1 MIAIILY
8 VCYILICYIY
18 SDLLDYLSKV
28 RSFDQFE
35 EDFKNL
41 RETNGELAYHVLLET
56 PKTVIKE
63 CYLMSKQNKYTKIL
77 EVENENK
84 DISIN
89 DLKDRHTTCLF
100 VKYKTKTSF
109 FDAESQLNAIN
120 YYDEFIEEQKD
131 IVNAHY
137 EGKSEPK
144 KDTKKSMIKSEKGKS
159 KSGDRR

>member
-1 MIAIILY
+1 
-8 VCYILICYIY
+8 
-18 SDLLDYLSKV
+18 
-28 RSFDQFE
+28 
-35 EDFKNL
+35 
-41 RETNGELAYHVLLET
+41 
-56 PKTVIKE
+56 
-63 CYLMSKQNKYTKIL
+63 MSKQNKYTKIL

-84 DISIN
+84 DIQIN